1 MENAAFAPLIQDLC
15 AFTTGVVA
23 PGNEGLFARLG
34 QELPLT
40 VHRYPSGATYNGWIV
55 PALWSVDKARI
66 MREGKLVFDGLANPL
81 AVATYAKS
89 FCGELDW
96 EALRPRLV
104 TNPEQPEAYVY
115 HCMWQYRPWDADWAL
130 SIPYE
135 IFQSFGPGRYRVE
148 LETAYQPGEMLVG
161 EYEHKGRSPL
171 TFVFNAHT
179 CHPHMA
185 NDDMAGVAL
194 LVRLFQW
201 LKGQDTYYSYRLVLG
216 PEHLGTVF
224 YLREREPEDIERLV
238 GGVFAEMPGT
248 DFPLKLQASF
258 RGGQLIDRAVG
269 HAMRH
274 CGEAFVHVP
283 WRKGAGND
291 ETVWEAPGYEV
302 PFVELSRCGDQ
313 FDPYPEYHTSLDT
326 PESLRLDRVESFF
339 RVLLETVRILEHD
352 ATLHRAFNGLICLSN
367 PRYDLY
373 FERPDPAVAKNLV
386 FDSEKWGALLD
397 SLFRYFDGDM
407 TVLDIAERHDVPF
420 WPLFQYVRK
429 FEQKGLLT
437 MRFAPATRIAPRRV
451 EEPLAPD

>member
-1 MENAAFAPLIQDLC
+1 MENDFFCLTQNLC
-15 AFTTGVVA
+15 QLSSCVV
-23 PGNEGLFARLG
+23 GMQNETIFDTISKHI
-34 QELPLT
+34 PIT
-40 VHRYPSGATYNGWIV
+40 VHRYPSGMEYNGWVV
-55 PALWSVDKARI
+55 PQQWHPVKALIFRDERV
-66 MREGKLVFDGLANPL
+66 VFDGLSHTL
-81 AVATYAKS
+81 GVASYSKPFSGTLD
-89 FCGELDW
+89 FEELKNHV
-96 EALRPRLV
+96 V
-104 TNPEQPEAYVY
+104 TLPHLPKAYLY
-115 HCMWQYRPWDADWAL
+115 HCMWQYRPWTADWAL

-135 IFQSFGPGRYRVE
+135 TFQTFGPGRYRVE

-201 LKGQDTYYSYRLVLG
+201 LRGQDTHYSYRLVLG

-224 YLREREPEDIERLV
+224 YLRDRKPGDIERLV

-269 HAMRH
+269 HALRH
-274 CGEAFVHVP
+274 CGEASVAVP

-313 FDPYPEYHTSLDT
+313 FAPYPEYHTSLDT
-326 PESLRLDRVESFF
+326 PESLRLDKVESFY

-373 FERPDPAVAKNLV
+373 FERPDPAVAKNLA

-420 WPLFQYVRK
+420 WPLYQYLQK
-429 FEQKGLLT
+429 FERKGLLS
-437 MRFAPATRIAPRRV
+437 MRFAPAARIPPRRV
-451 EEPLAPD
+451 PEPPAPD